1 MNAVQTLHRSVTRAA
16 RRPALAVLAAA
27 AAVLMLPWSCKSP
40 TSPDGAGE
48 ADIVI
53 TSHWSEQVDVFM
65 DGTFKFSLGYKETAE
80 IDNVPRKSHLME
92 AKSQVTGE
100 VVAQTTLEVT
110 SKTKYDWII
119 EHRARINVWNSLDKT
134 VSVFMDGVFQF
145 DLADRENRYL
155 IDVPLGDHLLAAF
168 RKIDGKQVS
177 SITMK
182 VTENKDYE
190 WLIRIL

>member
-1 MNAVQTLHRSVTRAA
+1 MNVLQTLHRSVARTA
-16 RRPALAVLAAA
+16 RRPALAGLAVA
-27 AAVLMLPWSCKSP
+27 AAVLVLSWSCKSP

-53 TSHWSEQVDVFM
+53 TSHWNEPVDVFM

-80 IDNVPRKSHLME
+80 IDNVSRKSHLME
-92 AKSQVTGE
+92 AKSQATGE
-100 VVAQTTLEVT
+100 VVAQKTLEVT

-119 EHRARINVWNSLDKT
+119 EHRARINIYNSLDRT
-134 VSVFMDGVFQF
+134 LMIFMDGVFQF
-145 DLADRENRYL
+145 DLAGGENRYL
-155 IDVPLGDHLLAAF
+155 IDVALGDRFLAAF
-168 RKIDGKQVS
+168 RKLDGTEVS
-177 SITMK
+177 SITIK